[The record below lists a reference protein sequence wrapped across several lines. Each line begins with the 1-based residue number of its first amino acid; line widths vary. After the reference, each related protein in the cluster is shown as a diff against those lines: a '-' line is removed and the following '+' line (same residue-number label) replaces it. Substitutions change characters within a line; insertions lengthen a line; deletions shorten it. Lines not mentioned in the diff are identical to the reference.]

1 MKKFLTTI
9 VVALTL
15 LMGAQTAKAQLSFG
29 VTGGLN
35 LSKLSYNDLP
45 ASLASD
51 NRCGWYIGPKVEFKV
66 PLIGLGVDAAVEY
79 SQRRLNG
86 ELEAA
91 GTDVV
96 SSSTYL
102 KTVAIPINLRYSIG
116 LASLASLYVATGP
129 QFGFNVGDKTWN
141 WTNLN
146 ENVSGFE
153 FKKSNVTWNV
163 GAGVKLL
170 KHLEVGVGYN
180 IALSKFAKKY
190 AGDGTFK
197 SNTWQFQVAYMF

>member
-1 MKKFLTTI
+1 MKKIFATI
-9 VVALTL
+9 LVTLTL
-15 LMGAQTAKAQLSFG
+15 LLGVQPAKAQLSFG
-29 VTGGLN
+29 VVGGLN
-35 LSKLSYNDLP
+35 LSKLSYDNL
-45 ASLASD
+45 SSNLTSD

-86 ELEAA
+86 EVET
-91 GTDVV
+91 GTSTV
-96 SSSTYL
+96 SSSTTL
-102 KTVAIPINLRYSIG
+102 KTIEIPINLRYSIG

-129 QFGFNVGDKTWN
+129 QFGFNVGDKKWN
-141 WTNLN
+141 WNNITGAAD
-146 ENVSGFE
+146 GFE
-153 FKKSNVTWNV
+153 LKKSNVTWNI

-170 KHLEVGVGYN
+170 SHLEVGVGYN

-190 AGDGTFK
+190 AGDGNFK